1 MPPLVPCRESM
12 YNTIMEHLFAQSAQ
26 ENAPLADRMRPRTLD
41 EFVGQKHI
49 VGEGKL
55 LRRAIL
61 SDRLGSSIFFGPPG
75 TGKTTL
81 AGIIA
86 EATGGAFEKLNAVT
100 AGVKDLRAIVS
111 AAEDR
116 LALYNQPTYLL
127 LDECHRWNKTQSD
140 SLLPALEK
148 GTVRFIGSTTE
159 NPMISM
165 TSAIVSRCR
174 VFQFYPLSNGDV
186 EEAVLRALKDEARG
200 FGKKNVQLDEEA
212 LHTISAIANGDC
224 RNALNALELAVLTT
238 EQGDDGV
245 IHITREIAAESSQRK
260 VIKCDEQL
268 FYDMLSAFCKSL
280 RGGDS
285 DAAIAWFA
293 RLIYAGV
300 DPRIIA
306 RRLIAHASEDIGLAN
321 PQAMVQA
328 VTAAEA
334 LEHIG
339 LPEARLSLTQAIIF
353 LCESPKSNS
362 VVCAMDGAFRDA
374 ERSYDEPVPVYLRD
388 TSYAGADKLG
398 SGKGYKYPHDY
409 PGHWVEQDY
418 MPVSLRGT
426 RYYDP
431 SDQGQ
436 EAKIRENHIRREA
449 LRQEAKGGGKRKSD
463 LIPTGDGSD
472 KTR

>member
-1 MPPLVPCRESM
+1 
-12 YNTIMEHLFAQSAQ
+12 
-26 ENAPLADRMRPRTLD
+26 MRPRTLD
-41 EFVGQKHI
+41 EFIGQRHI

-61 SDRLGSSIFFGPPG
+61 TDRLQSSIFFGPPG

-81 AGIIA
+81 AAIVA
-86 EATGGAFEKLNAVT
+86 NATGGAFVKLNAVT
-100 AGVKDLRAIVS
+100 AGVKELRAIVEE
-111 AAEDR
+111 AQNR
-116 LALYNQPTYLL
+116 LRLYQQPTYLL
-127 LDECHRWNKTQSD
+127 LDECHRWNKAQSD
-140 SLLPALEK
+140 SLLPAMEK
-148 GTVRFIGSTTE
+148 GIIRFIGSTTE

-174 VFQFYPLSNGDV
+174 VFQFYPLSNEDV
-186 EEAVLRALKDEARG
+186 EQAVLNALKDEERG
-200 FGKKNVQLDEEA
+200 FGKMDVALEDEA

-238 EQGDDGV
+238 GPDEAGV
-245 IHITREIAAESSQRK
+245 IRITPQIAAESSQRK

-285 DAAIAWFA
+285 DAAAAWFS

-306 RRLIAHASEDIGLAN
+306 RRLIAHASEDVGLAN

-328 VTAAEA
+328 VAAADA

-339 LPEARLSLTQAIIF
+339 LPEARLSLVQAIIF
-353 LCESPKSNS
+353 ICESPKSNS
-362 VVCAMDGAFRDA
+362 VVTALSEAAADA
-374 ERSYDEPVPVYLRD
+374 EESFDEPVPVYLRD
-388 TSYAGADKLG
+388 TSYSGAKKLG
-398 SGKGYKYPHDY
+398 HGEGYLYPHDF
-409 PGHWVEQDY
+409 PGHWVRQEY
-418 MPVSLRGT
+418 MPPSLRGR
-426 RYYDP
+426 RYYIP

-436 EAKIRENHIRREA
+436 EAKIKENHEKREKLRAGGPRR
-449 LRQEAKGGGKRKSD
+449 
-463 LIPTGDGSD
+463 D
-472 KTR
+472 KEDSEE

>member
-1 MPPLVPCRESM
+1 M
-12 YNTIMEHLFAQSAQ
+12 YNGSMEHLFTQS
-26 ENAPLADRMRPRTLD
+26 EREHAPLADRMRPRTLD

-81 AGIIA
+81 AAIIA
-86 EATGGAFEKLNAVT
+86 AATGGAFAKLNAVT
-100 AGVKDLRAIVS
+100 AGVKELRAIVS
-111 AAEDR
+111 EAENR
-116 LALYNQPTYLL
+116 LQLYGQPTYLL
-127 LDECHRWNKTQSD
+127 LDECHRWSKTQSD

-159 NPMISM
+159 NPMVSM

-174 VFQFYPLSNGDV
+174 VFQFYPLSSEDV
-186 EEAVLRALKDEARG
+186 EEALRRALDDEERG
-200 FGKKNVQLDEEA
+200 FGRLDIALDDDA

-224 RNALNALELAVLTT
+224 RNALNALELAVLTSPP
-238 EQGDDGV
+238 DADGT
-245 IHITREIAAESSQRK
+245 IRITRQIAAESSQRK

-285 DAAIAWFA
+285 DAALAWFA
-293 RLIYAGV
+293 RMTYAGV

-328 VTAAEA
+328 VAAADA
-334 LEHIG
+334 LAQIG
-339 LPEARLSLTQAIIF
+339 MPEAKLSLSQAIIF
-353 LCESPKSNS
+353 LCESPKSNA
-362 VVCAMDGAFRDA
+362 VVCAIDAAMADA
-374 ERSYDEPVPVYLRD
+374 EHSYDEPVPIYLRD
-388 TSYAGADKLG
+388 TSFAGAKALG
-398 SGKGYKYPHDY
+398 HGKGYKYPHDY
-409 PGHWVEQDY
+409 PGHWVAQEY
-418 MPVSLRGT
+418 MPTSLVGK
-426 RYYDP
+426 RYYEP

-436 EAKIRENHIRREA
+436 EARIRENHEKRDR
-449 LRQEAKGGGKRKSD
+449 LRTEWNNK
-463 LIPTGDGSD
+463 
-472 KTR
+472 